1 MISDDAGTIRLELS
15 EDAID
20 QVQRGKSYLLKNWK
34 VKIFDDIKYVNTC
47 IDTKVSLLQD
57 VEITE
62 FSQSVS

>member
-1 MISDDAGTIRLELS
+1 MISDDAGTIRLELW

-47 IDTKVSLLQD
+47 IDTKVSLVQD

>member
-1 MISDDAGTIRLELS
+1 MISDDAGTIRLELW

-20 QVQRGKSYLLKNWK
+20 HVQRGKSYLLKNWK

-47 IDTKVSLLQD
+47 IDTKVSLVQD